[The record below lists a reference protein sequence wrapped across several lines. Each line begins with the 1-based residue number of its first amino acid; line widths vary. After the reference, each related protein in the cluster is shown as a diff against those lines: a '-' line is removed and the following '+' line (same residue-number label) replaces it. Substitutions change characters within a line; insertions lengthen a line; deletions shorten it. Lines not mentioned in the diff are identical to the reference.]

1 MSVKPIE
8 PLELEE
14 LDDEQK
20 VGPAVVDN
28 YMELI
33 KNVKVRLEV
42 KIGATNMSV
51 GELMEL
57 KENSIVV
64 LDSDIAKPID
74 IVLDGKVIARGSL
87 AASED
92 NFAIQITEVTK

>member
-1 MSVKPIE
+1 MSVEPIE
-8 PLELEE
+8 RLELEE
-14 LDDEQK
+14 LEKEQK
-20 VGPAVVDN
+20 VGPAIVDN
-28 YMELI
+28 HMELI

-51 GELMEL
+51 GEIMEL
-57 KENSIVV
+57 KENSVVV

-87 AASED
+87 AASGD
-92 NFAIQITEVTK
+92 NFAIQITEVSK